1 MTDTVQHIALTR
13 ALKTLDAIGARYAV
27 QYDGLTYGTLPIAPE
42 PKPRTRGAPRYAR
55 GVTRAHYWPYLQPM
69 HPGDVAY
76 IPFGEFDPETLA
88 ANITAACFHSWGK
101 GNAVTK
107 RDDTQRVVNVLRI
120 G

>member
-13 ALKTLDAIGARYAV
+13 ALKALDAIGARYAV

-42 PKPRTRGAPRYAR
+42 PKPRTRAGARYPR
-55 GVTRAHYWPYLQPM
+55 GMTRAHYWPHIQPM
-69 HPGDVAY
+69 QPGDVAT
-76 IPFGEFDPETLA
+76 IPFGAFDPETLA